1 MSNQTYEE
9 KREAIIRQGNHQW
22 RKAFWLMLGGILLI
36 AGAFAVG
43 VILKAEWVGF
53 FAAGALILVG
63 FVARVGGEAMKNA
76 RNFQQHQLEL
86 LDENEPSG
94 RFKI

>member
-1 MSNQTYEE
+1 MADKTYEE
-9 KREAIIRQGNHQW
+9 KREEIVRQGNRQW
-22 RKAFWLMLGGILLI
+22 RKAFLLMLGGILLI

-63 FVARVGGEAMKNA
+63 FVARIGGEAMKNA
-76 RNFQQHQLEL
+76 RQFQHHQLEL
-86 LDENEPSG
+86 LDESAPSG